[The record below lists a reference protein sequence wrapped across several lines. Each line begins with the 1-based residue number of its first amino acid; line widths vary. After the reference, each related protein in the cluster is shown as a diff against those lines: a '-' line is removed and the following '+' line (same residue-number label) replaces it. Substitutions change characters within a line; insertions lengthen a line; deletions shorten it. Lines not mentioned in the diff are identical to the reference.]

1 MAHDPVDATTAPPAR
16 KRRRRTAASGAT
28 DDCFTCR
35 KRSVKCDRTRPYC
48 AQCIQIG
55 KECSGYKTTL
65 TWGVGVASRGKLRGL
80 SCPIAGTSGEAADTV
95 RPSEANTTRRRKSS
109 VSRPNAPAPVD
120 IPRNNAAASFHN
132 NHVAGVTSMPSTT
145 HAGFQPTL
153 PTINAGQQGWNI
165 NGFGLNRPNP
175 LRHHSLQH
183 IHTALGPQYD
193 NGPNSASSG
202 DSFPDHGFSSPPD
215 YPLSSDLNGYSE
227 SYPPGTSASY
237 TSQPL
242 SSSIDSLSSHFNSS
256 SVGSF
261 GDHMSSSMESINSAG
276 SFGQSTPTETP
287 LYSTSPFQQDEI
299 LFSPMSESMFQQNP
313 FEQIDFNNFTEEEED
328 TNQTQLAIF
337 DARWSSPFF
346 TLSPRM
352 QCLMEYYDRHICPY
366 LIAFDGPN
374 NPYRKHILQLAMQ
387 NEGLQNA
394 IAALA
399 TNNIRMRKQPPPRRR
414 GFVEEIT
421 DAFDGTAKPKE
432 LNEPTAEE
440 TCYKQM
446 SIDQLNMQLTD
457 TRAAQDDSVI
467 ATLLILC
474 LFHVCDSGFSKFKT
488 QLAGV
493 QKLLSLRAPS
503 GQSEFTG
510 WVEMFFIWFDV
521 MTSAV
526 NDRETQIKS
535 ESLDMLDY
543 SSNLGALEH
552 FSGCDGRLF
561 KLIARLGRLSLL
573 AQGRPVRPQNN
584 MPRPPPTH
592 NAHSAPLRKRPTSSR
607 NHSAFHVDSVE
618 SHGWGTPVISSDD
631 EMAGSPE
638 ENPFTTPNNSYP
650 DSRAEFWSEW
660 NDIRARLNAWQMDTT
675 PSRQNTPPLDSRE
688 MELGQRDLLHINE
701 SFRYS
706 ALLYTERLGSP
717 LLPSSH
723 PNFQKYVSNALF
735 HITALDITSCV
746 NKFLLWPLFI
756 VGTECVDEGHR
767 NIIRARCIEVQI
779 ESGFWNNIS
788 GLDVLEKVWK
798 ELGNNGPGGGA
809 GMMEAAEIKARRR
822 DSEAGRTGRYGQAL
836 RWRKAM
842 SRVDG
847 EYILI

>member
-1 MAHDPVDATTAPPAR
+1 MD
-16 KRRRRTAASGAT
+16 
-28 DDCFTCR
+28 
-35 KRSVKCDRTRPYC
+35 
-48 AQCIQIG
+48 Q
-55 KECSGYKTTL
+55 
-65 TWGVGVASRGKLRGL
+65 
-80 SCPIAGTSGEAADTV
+80 
-95 RPSEANTTRRRKSS
+95 
-109 VSRPNAPAPVD
+109 
-120 IPRNNAAASFHN
+120 
-132 NHVAGVTSMPSTT
+132 
-145 HAGFQPTL
+145 GF
-153 PTINAGQQGWNI
+153 
-165 NGFGLNRPNP
+165 
-175 LRHHSLQH
+175 
-183 IHTALGPQYD
+183 
-193 NGPNSASSG
+193 NS
-202 DSFPDHGFSSPPD
+202 PMD
-215 YPLSSDLNGYSE
+215 YPVTPGSVAYSD

-237 TSQPL
+237 TSQPM
-242 SSSIDSLSSHFNSS
+242 SSSIESLGSNFNGS
-256 SVGSF
+256 SVGSY
-261 GDHMSSSMESINSAG
+261 GDHMSSSMDSIHSTG
-276 SFGQSTPTETP
+276 SYGQMSTPTETP
-287 LYSTSPFQQDEI
+287 QYSTSYQDET
-299 LFSPMSESMFQQNP
+299 LFSPMADPLFTNQNP
-313 FEQIDFNNFTEEEED
+313 FDAIDFNLQEEEED
-328 TNQTQLAIF
+328 TSHTQLAIF

-346 TLSPRM
+346 TVTPRM

-366 LIAFDGPN
+366 LIAFDGPE
-374 NPYRKHILQLAMQ
+374 NPYRKHILQLAMH

-399 TNNIRMRKQPPPRRR
+399 TNNIRMRKQPPPKQM
-414 GFVEEIT
+414 GFVQELT
-421 DAFDGTAKPKE
+421 DAFDGSTKPRE
-432 LNEPTAEE
+432 LNEATAEE

-493 QKLLSLRAPS
+493 QKLLSLRSPS
-503 GQSEFTG
+503 GQSDFTN

-526 NDRETQIKS
+526 NDREMQIKG

-561 KLIARLGRLSLL
+561 KLIARLGRLNLL
-573 AQGRPVRPQNN
+573 AQGRPVRPSGN
-584 MPRPPPTH
+584 MPRPPTSHHAHTAPMRQRQRSTKSLSIVNYDNLDGWSTPTM
-592 NAHSAPLRKRPTSSR
+592 
-607 NHSAFHVDSVE
+607 
-618 SHGWGTPVISSDD
+618 SSDD
-631 EMAGSPE
+631 EMSGSPDE
-638 ENPFTTPNNSYP
+638 GINNRPTSHP
-650 DSRAEFWSEW
+650 DGRGEFWSEW
-660 NDIRARLNAWQMDTT
+660 NDIRGRLQAWQMDTT
-675 PSRQNTPPLDSRE
+675 NLRATPPLDGTNSRE
-688 MELGQRDLLHINE
+688 VELGQRDMLHINE

-735 HITALDITSCV
+735 HITALEITSCV

-767 NIIRARCIEVQI
+767 NIIRARCVEVQK

-798 ELGNNGPGGGA
+798 EVGNNVQG
-809 GMMEAAEIKARRR
+809 MEAAEVKARRR
-822 DSEAGRTGRYGQAL
+822 DSEAGRTGRYGQAF

-842 SRVDG
+842 DRVDG